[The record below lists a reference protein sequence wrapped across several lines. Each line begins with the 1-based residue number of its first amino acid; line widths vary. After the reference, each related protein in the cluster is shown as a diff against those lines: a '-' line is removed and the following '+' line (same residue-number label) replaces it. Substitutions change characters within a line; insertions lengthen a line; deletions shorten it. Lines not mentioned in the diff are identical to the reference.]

1 MPRPTRLRAL
11 VAPSL
16 SLSSLSFMIP
26 LRSSGLVHDADEML
40 HRGDHAAHG
49 RRIFQRHAASHLVEA
64 QAHQRRTLACRT
76 ADWASDLLDRER
88 LALLLLSHVY
98 HSLHRP
104 APTAAVAGR
113 GNIASRLFLACGR
126 TAARLQRRIL
136 DAALG
141 GHILRM

>member
-49 RRIFQRHAASHLVEA
+49 RRILQRHAASHLVEA
-64 QAHQRRTLACRT
+64 QTDQRRALTCRT
-76 ADWASDLLDRER
+76 ADWASDLLDGDR
-88 LALLLLSHVY
+88 LALLLLSHVF

-104 APTAAVAGR
+104 APISSVAGW
-113 GNIASRLFLACGR
+113 GNR
-126 TAARLQRRIL
+126 
-136 DAALG
+136 
-141 GHILRM
+141 